1 MRELRDGKYH
11 ETIYGVQTVTPVCPP
26 RKQIAG
32 WDLPQKQQK
41 FARTALPKGFAR
53 LSDDK
58 QSEFIEQEWRRR
70 MEGYWLYINGEIT
83 YLPGGYYFELNY
95 WHIDIG
101 LKEYRDRDRRKWLFW
116 RQCVLDP
123 SCFGCLYMKHRRD
136 GATYWAGCILY
147 ETISRMRDVQGGIQS
162 KTGPDAGKV
171 FSKAVIKPF
180 RKLPFFFVPIFD
192 GSEAPKK
199 MLSFTEPASKITKNN
214 PELTASA
221 ANNSSLDWRGAV
233 DTAYDG
239 DKLAL
244 MFMDEQ
250 GKNVEFNFV
259 EGWQVV
265 KECLS
270 LGNGTVIVGKAIIT
284 STVAEGTK
292 KGGKNFHE
300 VWKQSDPREKDA
312 VGQTISGLWRLF
324 LPASDGLEGFIG
336 EYGESIQHAP
346 TPAQLA
352 YLRRKNPAFP
362 YQADMG
368 AHEYIMMK
376 RQALMAAEKW
386 ERVAEHRRLYPLSEL
401 DAFTPP
407 PNVCIF
413 DAQKLDQRFDEL
425 QCHPES
431 FYEQGDFEPSV
442 PGEFDSP
449 VKWTPDPVNGHWK
462 RCWDFPN
469 PAEDANRMRRKGD
482 LRLPGRPEFGK
493 LGVDPVDLDNPT
505 DAARASQYCGGLF
518 RRFDVNDPKNSN
530 KFIALYLHRAGKVED
545 SHDQMILAARYYG
558 VDIAYENS
566 KPGIKHRAKYLGWR
580 SYLGKRPEHTHTKNT
595 RHQTE
600 EGTPASRMINEQIA
614 QTWKSYIYDFCG
626 QIDFIDIIDQAKRF
640 TLDDTREF
648 DAIMGPGHGLV
659 AALDLR
665 APQQRERTGKAA
677 PQAKSMAAGLRARGQ
692 DLRAH
697 RYSASRR

>member
-1 MRELRDGKYH
+1 MRELRNGRYY
-11 ETIYGVQTVTPVCPP
+11 ETIYGVETSTPEVP
-26 RKQIAG
+26 KKKDIAG
-32 WDLPQKQQK
+32 WDLPQKEQK
-41 FARTALPKGFAR
+41 FTTTKLPRNFAR
-53 LSDDK
+53 LPEAE
-58 QSEFIEQEWRRR
+58 QAAFITQEWQRRLH
-70 MEGYWLYINGEIT
+70 GYWLFINGEAT
-83 YLPGGYYFELNY
+83 WLPGGYYFELNY

-116 RQCVLDP
+116 DACVKSP
-123 SCFGCLYMKHRRD
+123 ACFGCLYMKHRRD

-147 ETISRMRDVQGGIQS
+147 ETISRSKDAQGGIQS

-192 GSEAPKK
+192 GSEVPKK
-199 MLSFTEPASKITKNN
+199 VLPFSEPPSKITKNN
-214 PELTASA
+214 TEMTASA
-221 ANNSSLDWRGAV
+221 ALNSSIDWRAAV

-239 DKLAL
+239 EKLRL

-259 EGWQVV
+259 EGWQIV

-270 LGNGTVIVGKAIIT
+270 LGNGTVIVGKAVIT

-292 KGGKNFHE
+292 KGGNNFHE
-300 VWKQSDPREKDA
+300 VWKQSNPREVDA
-312 VGQTISGLWRLF
+312 VGQTNSGLWRLF

-336 EYGESIQHAP
+336 AFGESIQHAP

-352 YLRRKNPAFP
+352 FLRKKNPAFP
-362 YQADMG
+362 YQEGMG
-368 AHEYIMMK
+368 AHEFILMK
-376 RQALMAAEKW
+376 RQALMAAERW

-425 QCHPES
+425 QTHPES
-431 FYEQGDFEPSV
+431 FYETGNFAPSADGD
-442 PGEFDSP
+442 FDSP
-449 VKWTPDPVNGHWK
+449 VKWVPDAVNGHWK

-469 PAEDANRMRRKGD
+469 PEADANKIRRKGD

-493 LGVDPVDLDNPT
+493 LGVDPVDLDTPT
-505 DAARASQYCGGLF
+505 DASKASQYCGGLF
-518 RRFDVNDPKNSN
+518 RRFDANDPKNSN

-545 SHDQMILAARYYG
+545 SHDQMLLAARYYG
-558 VDIAYENS
+558 VEIAYENS
-566 KPGIKHRAKYLGWR
+566 KPGIKHRIKSLGWR
-580 SYLGKRPEHTHTKNT
+580 SYLGKRPEHTHTRNT
-595 RHQTE
+595 RGQKE

-614 QTWKSYIYDFCG
+614 QTWKTYVYDFCHL
-626 QIDFIDIIDQAKRF
+626 IDFLDIIDQLKRF

-648 DAIMGPGHGLV
+648 DAVMGPGHGLV

-665 APQQRERTGKAA
+665 APQVRERATQVSPAA
-677 PQAKSMAAGLRARGQ
+677 TSLAAGLRARGR
-692 DLRAH
+692 DVRSH
-697 RYSASRR
+697 RYSGR